1 MKNGTRKFSMYL
13 IEMYIIEMYLKKKKR
28 PHRIVGEAACYE
40 LVYNFFLSWRLI
52 RYPGWKSTKWIK
64 ANPNKYNLHYAKDKK
79 KKI

>member
-40 LVYNFFLSWRLI
+40 LVYNFFLS
-52 RYPGWKSTKWIK
+52 
-64 ANPNKYNLHYAKDKK
+64 
-79 KKI
+79 